1 MNDKTKPAKKKP
13 AAGAKPTGAKPTG
26 AKAADA
32 KKKALDPKQI
42 VHADFLAAAA
52 PGSSLPAPTMAEIAF
67 AGRSNVGKSSL
78 INTLVER
85 KGLVRTGATPGV
97 TRQINLFEARARDG
111 ATFHLID
118 LPGYGYAKRSKAERT
133 AWGDLIEGY
142 LRSRVTLAALV
153 ILVDARRGLEED
165 DRELIQFVEE
175 ARDVQRRPVE
185 IVIVATKIDKVGRSA
200 SRGVAAAMSRSTGR
214 KVIGFSSITGE
225 GRAEL
230 WALLRKVTLG
240 APEATPV
247 EVAKDVEPEPS

>member
-1 MNDKTKPAKKKP
+1 MNQKTKPAKKTP
-13 AAGAKPTGAKPTG
+13 AAGPKP
-26 AKAADA
+26 KAAPADG

-142 LRSRVTLAALV
+142 LRGRITLAALV

-165 DRELIQFVEE
+165 DLELIQFVEE

-185 IVIVATKIDKVGRSA
+185 IVIVATKADKIGRSA
-200 SRGVAAAMSRSTGR
+200 SRSAVAAIAKSTGR
-214 KVIGFSSITGE
+214 KVIGFSSVTGE

-240 APEATPV
+240 TPEATPV
-247 EVAKDVEPEPS
+247 VKDQEPEPA

>member
-1 MNDKTKPAKKKP
+1 VSDKGPRQAASKASKKP
-13 AAGAKPTGAKPTG
+13 KE
-26 AKAADA
+26 
-32 KKKALDPKQI
+32 LDPRQI

-78 INTLVER
+78 INALVER

-111 ATFHLID
+111 AVFHLID
-118 LPGYGYAKRSKAERT
+118 LPGYGYSRRSKTERA

-142 LRSRVTLAALV
+142 LRSRVTLAVLV
-153 ILVDARRGLEED
+153 LLVDVRRGIED
-165 DRELIQFVEE
+165 DDVELIQFVEE

-185 IVIVATKIDKVGRSA
+185 IVIVATKVDKLGSAARSSA
-200 SRGVAAAMSRSTGR
+200 LTAMGKRVGR
-214 KVIGFSSITGE
+214 KVLGFSSVTGE

-230 WALLRKVTLG
+230 WGLLRRITLG
-240 APEATPV
+240 AAPP
-247 EVAKDVEPEPS
+247 KDAAPSA

>member
-1 MNDKTKPAKKKP
+1 MNEKTKPTKKKP
-13 AAGAKPTGAKPTG
+13 AAGPKPASAPPEG
-26 AKAADA
+26 

-42 VHADFLAAAA
+42 VHAQFLAAAA

-111 ATFHLID
+111 AMFHLID

-142 LRSRVTLAALV
+142 LKGRITLAALV
-153 ILVDARRGLEED
+153 ILVDVRRGLEED
-165 DRELIQFVEE
+165 DLELIQFVEE

-185 IVIVATKIDKVGRSA
+185 IVIVATKVDKIGRSA
-200 SRGVAAAMSRSTGR
+200 SRSATAAMAKSTGR
-214 KVIGFSSITGE
+214 KVINFSSVTGE

-240 APEATPV
+240 TPEATSIPKN
-247 EVAKDVEPEPS
+247 AEPEPS

>member
-1 MNDKTKPAKKKP
+1 MTEKTKPTKKTPATGSKP
-13 AAGAKPTGAKPTG
+13 AGAP
-26 AKAADA
+26 ADG

-42 VHADFLAAAA
+42 VHAQFLAAAA

-111 ATFHLID
+111 AVFHLID

-142 LRSRVTLAALV
+142 LRTRVTLAALV
-153 ILVDARRGLEED
+153 ILVDVRRGLEED
-165 DRELIQFVEE
+165 DKELIQFVEE

-185 IVIVATKIDKVGRSA
+185 IVIVATKIDKHGRSA
-200 SRGVAAAMSRSTGR
+200 SRNAAAAMAKSTGR
-214 KVIGFSSITGE
+214 KVIGFSSVTAE

-240 APEATPV
+240 TPEATSIPNN
-247 EVAKDVEPEPS
+247 AEPEPA

>member
-1 MNDKTKPAKKKP
+1 MNEKTKPAKKTP
-13 AAGAKPTGAKPTG
+13 AAGPKP
-26 AKAADA
+26 KAAPPDG

-142 LRSRVTLAALV
+142 LRGRITLAALV
-153 ILVDARRGLEED
+153 ILVDVRRGLEED
-165 DRELIQFVEE
+165 DLELIQFVEE

-185 IVIVATKIDKVGRSA
+185 IVIVATKADKIGRSA
-200 SRGVAAAMSRSTGR
+200 SRSATAAMAKSTGR
-214 KVIGFSSITGE
+214 KVIGFSSVTGE

-240 APEATPV
+240 TPEATSV
-247 EVAKDVEPEPS
+247 VKDPEPEPA